1 MQPTEVN
8 DYSILLLTSDRIETI
23 LVPTIESCDVN
34 IELIP
39 GLSNVIRFP
48 VEDRVEPSMDL
59 LNEIGP
65 DPREVLA
72 VAESFHLEAI
82 DPDLQD
88 ATDAETA
95 RHIAEQILPLKLD
108 ATALKLRL
116 AALLDPVVIEAVRAC
131 RTHRKKA
138 KVALEAQELA
148 LKAKT
153 ESGFWLPPLEEEA
166 DALTMETAKL
176 FLEAATRLR
185 IASGVSRAVGFAR
198 RGEPW
203 VPYDPV
209 QDTKEWLAQLDKL
222 PPRPRA

>member
-1 MQPTEVN
+1 VS
-8 DYSILLLTSDRIETI
+8 DYSMLLLTSDRMETI
-23 LVPTIESCDVN
+23 LVPTMESCDVN

-59 LNEIGP
+59 LNDIGP

-108 ATALKLRL
+108 QNALKLRL
-116 AALLDPVVIEAVRAC
+116 TALLDPVVVEAVRAC

-138 KVALEAQELA
+138 EAALGAQELA

-153 ESGFWLPPLEEEA
+153 EGGFWLPPLEEEA

-176 FLEAATRLR
+176 FLEAARRLR